1 MLGLKT
7 MTLGP
12 KLGAVCCAMA
22 AVLRVA
28 APRRTMRRT
37 REIAGITLRR
47 LPALDLT
54 KGNSGNLGCN
64 APFKLC
70 AMDWSCQV
78 ERLRH
83 GDD

>member
-12 KLGAVCCAMA
+12 KLGGVCCAMA

-28 APRRTMRRT
+28 MLRRTLPT
-37 REIAGITLRR
+37 TLRK

-54 KGNSGNLGCN
+54 KGNS
-64 APFKLC
+64 
-70 AMDWSCQV
+70 
-78 ERLRH
+78 
-83 GDD
+83 